1 MHHNLEVLAFYQ
13 PAQSTTSEANVQQLI
28 EREKKKK
35 DSSYQK
41 IKRQLYTG
49 FIHIHNSL

>member
-28 EREKKKK
+28 EREKKRKK
-35 DSSYQK
+35 RNHL
-41 IKRQLYTG
+41 IKK
-49 FIHIHNSL
+49 